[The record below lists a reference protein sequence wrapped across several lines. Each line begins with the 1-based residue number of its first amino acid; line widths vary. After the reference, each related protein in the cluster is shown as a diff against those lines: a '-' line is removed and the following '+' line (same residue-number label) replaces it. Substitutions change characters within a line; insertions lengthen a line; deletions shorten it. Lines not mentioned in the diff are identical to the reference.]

1 MQMIHAGQCAKRHT
15 ITQVPNDT
23 LRKMPFGTLS
33 ACMEK
38 PFREAFIWHVEKY
51 DTKTADLVRATG
63 VSRHVIN
70 KLKARPGSSTDVE
83 NAILIAAYFGKTVN
97 EFIAKKEA
105 DEVSRTRALL
115 DLLSPE
121 EHRLLQLQ
129 IRGLLVDRPTE
140 E

>member
-1 MQMIHAGQCAKRHT
+1 MQMIHVSHCAKRH
-15 ITQVPNDT
+15 IALQVPNDT

-33 ACMEK
+33 TGMDK
-38 PFREAFIWHVEKY
+38 PFREAFIWHV
-51 DTKTADLVRATG
+51 DRHGTKTADLVRETG

-83 NAILIAAYFGKTVN
+83 NAMLIAAFYGKTVN
-97 EFIAKKEA
+97 EFIARKEA

-121 EHRLLQLQ
+121 EHRILQSQ
-129 IRGLLVDRPTE
+129 IRGLLADRPSQE
-140 E
+140 